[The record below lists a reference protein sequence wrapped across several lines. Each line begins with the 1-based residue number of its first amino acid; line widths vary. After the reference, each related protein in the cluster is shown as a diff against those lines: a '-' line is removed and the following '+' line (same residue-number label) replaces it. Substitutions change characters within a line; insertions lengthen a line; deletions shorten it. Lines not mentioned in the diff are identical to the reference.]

1 VKHGKENPAGITR
14 FHQQPV
20 SQTISMPGDAQPRL
34 HGADTTAEMS
44 KQPGQTES
52 GFGPAMHNSE
62 LHQARIDM
70 EATLAR
76 YADLYDFAPVGYFT
90 LDRYGAICEANLTG
104 ANLLGMTRPDLIGKQ
119 LGVFISPGS
128 RAPFSA
134 FLKKVFEGRA
144 KETRDVA
151 FLNADHQ
158 PLFAHIEATAD
169 KSGRTCR
176 LVMLD
181 INERRKAELALME
194 SEERFRVMADS
205 APVLIWITMS
215 DDRFMWFNK
224 VWLDFTGRKLE
235 QELGDGWTEGVHPE
249 DLQECIDI
257 HASAFEARQPFSTEY
272 RLRSHDGSYRHVLAN
287 GVPRFSPQGEFV
299 GFIGSCTDISDR
311 KKIEEALQH
320 SKQMLRHL
328 VSYQERVREDERKRI
343 AREIHDDLGQNL
355 LALRLDVSMLHT
367 RTERTHPK
375 LNKRVSAALD
385 QIDAT
390 MRAVRSTINNLRPTV
405 LDLGLNA
412 AIEWQVNDFQRRSGI
427 ACELSMDENDL
438 DLDDTRATALF
449 RILQE
454 SLTNVIRHAQASRVQ
469 IDVHKQGNSIYM
481 RVADD
486 GIGIYPDC
494 RRKANSFGLVGIEE
508 RVSALGGSL
517 VIDTDRDSG
526 TALIISIPLQPAHAS
541 R

>member
-1 VKHGKENPAGITR
+1 VKHGKEKPTGISRSHRRPISRITMVPAAA
-14 FHQQPV
+14 P
-20 SQTISMPGDAQPRL
+20 L
-34 HGADTTAEMS
+34 LGADTG
-44 KQPGQTES
+44 KQLDGAGFSVPGPKAPTTE
-52 GFGPAMHNSE
+52 
-62 LHQARIDM
+62 LQQARIDI
-70 EATLAR
+70 EASLAR

-90 LDRYGAICEANLTG
+90 LDRRGAICEANLTG
-104 ANLLGMTRPDLIGKQ
+104 ANLLGIRPPDLIGKE
-119 LGVFISPGS
+119 LGLFITSGS
-128 RAPFSA
+128 RPTYSS
-134 FLKKVFEGRA
+134 FLKKVFEGNS
-144 KETRDVA
+144 KQTRDVA
-151 FLNADHQ
+151 FLNAERQ
-158 PLFAHIEATAD
+158 PLFAHLEATAD
-169 KSGRTCR
+169 QSGQTCR
-176 LVMLD
+176 LVMLE

-215 DDRFMWFNK
+215 DNRFLWFNK
-224 VWLDFTGRKLE
+224 VWLDFTGRCLE
-235 QELGDGWTEGVHPE
+235 QEMGDGWTAGVHPD
-249 DLQECIDI
+249 DLQECMEI

-272 RLRSHDGSYRHVLAN
+272 RLRSRGGSYRHLLAN

-299 GFIGSCTDISDR
+299 GFIGSCTDITDR
-311 KKIEEALQH
+311 KRTEEALQH

-355 LALRLDVSMLHT
+355 LALRLDVSMLHS

-375 LNKRVSAALD
+375 LNRRVRAALD

-412 AIEWQVNDFQRRSGI
+412 AIEWQVQDFRRRSGI
-427 ACELSMDENDL
+427 ACELSMDENEL
-438 DLDDTRATALF
+438 ELDDTRATALF

-454 SLTNVIRHAQASRVQ
+454 SLTNVIRHAQASN
-469 IDVHKQGNSIYM
+469 VHINLHREGNNVHM
-481 RVADD
+481 RVGDD

-508 RVSALGGSL
+508 RVSALGGGL
-517 VIDTDRDSG
+517 VIDSDNDKG
-526 TALIISIPLQPAHAS
+526 TTLIISIPLPAAPS
-541 R
+541 P